1 MADEFASAAQP
12 LPMPPAIHPRAV
24 DIGRGVAWLGEGWR
38 LFIPAV
44 GPWILIVIVGLV
56 LNVVL
61 AFIPI
66 LGSIASH
73 LLFPILLGG
82 MMLGCRAIDRGEPL
96 TVAHLF
102 AGFGPKAAPLLIV
115 ALIYIAATIAILF
128 LVVAVIVAFFGVAV
142 LSHIWSGRESLSDS
156 AAWTGIA
163 LVVMI
168 GLLLFLLLYFP
179 LIMAVWFAPALV
191 VLQGAEPWDAMK
203 LSFMGCVR
211 NILPLLIYSIVWCI
225 LAIVASIPLMLGW
238 LVFGPVTVASIYASY
253 CDIFEQPHGATVAA
267 V

>member
-12 LPMPPAIHPRAV
+12 PPTPPAIHPRAV

-142 LSHIWSGRESLSDS
+142 LSHIWAGRESLSDS

-163 LVVMI
+163 LVAMI

-225 LAIVASIPLMLGW
+225 LAIVASIPIMLGW

-253 CDIFEQPHGATVAA
+253 CDIFEQPHGAP
-267 V
+267 